1 MILLIISRLHDIL
14 LLSFAV
20 KMNLDVLKIG
30 IEYKNFKRI
39 LGEILS
45 KILGDFTR
53 IWEFFIFLRDFRSD
67 HPV

>member
-53 IWEFFIFLRDFRSD
+53 I
-67 HPV
+67 